1 MNTLSDGQSATDREV
16 SLKRLGGDEKLLS
29 TLAKF
34 FLEDAP
40 GLMTQLHNDIVSRD
54 TDGILRRA
62 HSLRGLSATFEA
74 LPFQHVARELESL
87 ARSLNQE
94 LIELKWT
101 QLKVEYE
108 RLFAEVQTLAR

>member
-1 MNTLSDGQSATDREV
+1 MNTLSDGQSPTDREV

-40 GLMTQLHNDIVSRD
+40 GLMAQLQDAITARDIDS
-54 TDGILRRA
+54 ILRRA

-74 LPFQHVARELESL
+74 LPFQQVARDLEAI
-87 ARSLNQE
+87 ARSPNQE
-94 LIELKWT
+94 VIEAKWT
-101 QLKVEYE
+101 QLKAEYE
-108 RLFAEVQTLAR
+108 RLFADVQMLAR